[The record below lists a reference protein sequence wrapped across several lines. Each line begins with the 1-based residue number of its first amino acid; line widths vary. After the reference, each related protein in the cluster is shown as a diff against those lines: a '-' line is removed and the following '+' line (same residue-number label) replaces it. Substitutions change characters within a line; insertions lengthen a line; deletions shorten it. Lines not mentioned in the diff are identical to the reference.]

1 MHLLTGINYS
11 VTSLGY
17 PTCGDLRQNGATIP
31 KTCPADIL
39 EGGSLLGSPTQ
50 QNLKLKEQGKEW

>member
-1 MHLLTGINYS
+1 

-17 PTCGDLRQNGATIP
+17 PTCGKPFALKQNGTTITN
-31 KTCPADIL
+31 TCPADIL

-50 QNLKLKEQGKEW
+50 QNLKLKEQDKEW